1 MFRNMRA
8 IVAVGACI
16 LCLASVSG
24 AQASAGLVDLYNLQ
38 KLARFR
44 DFIKVGSFSSYDR
57 TGGNDD
63 GFSGKYSYLRK
74 VDGALVIAEING
86 PGVIT
91 RIHTPSPTDDPIEF
105 VFDGESK
112 PRLVLPFR
120 ELFSGKHAPF
130 TGPLVGHAVGGYY
143 SYVPLQF
150 KKSIQIRVRAPKM
163 QFYQINYALY
173 PPGTDIASFDPAS
186 PQLQNDLREISHN
199 LQPDEVGHPAG
210 AQVERQ
216 EHVLHAGE
224 TVTLFDRH
232 EAGRIVGLKIS
243 SAARLA
249 GAEEGSVMLRAS
261 WDDEK
266 TPAILCPVGDF
277 FGAAFGQPAAES
289 LFFGTHNDTDYVYFP
304 MPFDHA
310 VRIEVI
316 ADKRLSG
323 PIPFQSEVSWT
334 REGRH
339 EDEGRFYAHWQS
351 ERPVPQGEPFTF
363 VETQGRG
370 HLIGVILQAQGREP
384 GQTSFFEGD
393 DEATL
398 DGELT
403 VHGTGSED
411 FFNGGWYDVAG
422 RWYERTSMPFS
433 GALLYQKPAGR
444 TGAYRILLPD
454 AYSFRNSLKF
464 TIEHGPEGNLVPAD
478 YTAVSFLYL
487 QQAPTS
493 APNILQPAG
502 SRAPSIKRL
511 AFIPGWN
518 QPIYAFS
525 LDNMTL
531 SKIEEK
537 LPDQTPVRYLAIQA
551 HGEESFGQHYIAFT
565 LNIPEAAQYD
575 ISVEGVTGPQRGTM
589 QLLVSDEP
597 AGNVAHFASAEQ
609 RLSEIHLGVLPLAK
623 GENHLFFRLGSETK
637 DAGAFEVALEKIVCE
652 RK

>member
-1 MFRNMRA
+1 MFRKMR
-8 IVAVGACI
+8 AVGALVACI
-16 LCLASVSG
+16 LGLAAVAG
-24 AQASAGLVDLYNLQ
+24 AQASAGLSDLYNLQ
-38 KLARFR
+38 KLPRFR

-91 RIHTPSPTDDPIEF
+91 RIHTPTPLDAPIEF
-105 VFDGESK
+105 VFDGEPK

-130 TGPLVGHAVGGYY
+130 TEPLVGHAVGGYY

-173 PPGTDIASFDPAS
+173 PRDSNITSFDPDSA
-186 PQLQNDLREISHN
+186 QFQNDVREIRHR
-199 LQPDEVGHPAG
+199 LQPEGIANPAG

-224 TVTLFDRH
+224 TVTLFEQH
-232 EAGRIVGLKIS
+232 QAGRIVGLKIS

-249 GAEEGSVMLRAS
+249 AVEEGSLLLRAT

-289 LFFGTHNDTDYVYFP
+289 LFFGTHNDTDYFYFP
-304 MPFDHA
+304 MPFA
-310 VRIEVI
+310 GSARIELV

-323 PIPFQSEVSWT
+323 PIPFQSEVLWT
-334 REGRH
+334 GEGRH
-339 EDEGRFYAHWQS
+339 GDEGRFYAHWQS

-363 VETQGRG
+363 VETEG
-370 HLIGVILQAQGREP
+370 HGQLVGVILQAQGREP
-384 GQTSFFEGD
+384 GETSFFEGD

-444 TGAYRILLPD
+444 TGAYRVLLPD
-454 AYSFRNSLKF
+454 AYSFRKSLKF

-493 APNILQPAG
+493 APNVLQPAG
-502 SRAPSIKRL
+502 SHAPSIKRL

-531 SKIEEK
+531 SKMEEK
-537 LPDQTPVRYLAIQA
+537 LPDETSVRFLKIQA

-565 LNIPEAAQYD
+565 VNLPEAAEYD
-575 ISVEGVTGPQRGTM
+575 IGVEGVTGPQRGTM

-597 AGNVAHFASAEQ
+597 VGNVAHFASAEQ
-609 RLSEIHLGVLPLAK
+609 RLGDIHLGVLPLAK
-623 GENHLFFRLGSETK
+623 GENHLFFRVGSETK
-637 DAGAFEVALEKIVCE
+637 DAGAFELELVKIMCG